1 MRFGKDVACR
11 TFRVAIFIRII
22 KQSQFIFG
30 FQNTT
35 TSRIQCFHRDFS
47 FLNGFLQCPYKTLA
61 YHIHIHSGVDG
72 TGGYCLKITDTV
84 VDHF

>member
-1 MRFGKDVACR
+1 MGFGKDVACR
-11 TFRVAIFIRII
+11 TFRIAIFIRII

-35 TSRIQCFHRDFS
+35 ASRIQCFHRDFS

-72 TGGYCLKITDTV
+72 TGGYCLKIADTV